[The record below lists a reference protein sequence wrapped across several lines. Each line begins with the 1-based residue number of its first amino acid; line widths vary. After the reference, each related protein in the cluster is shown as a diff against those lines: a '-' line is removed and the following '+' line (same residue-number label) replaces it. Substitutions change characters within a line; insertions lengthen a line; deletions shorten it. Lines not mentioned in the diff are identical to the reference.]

1 MESLWFYAAEGDRP
15 GPVPLEQLVPA
26 LLAAPEPR
34 RVLVWREGMADWSE
48 AGSLP
53 EISGR
58 LPPPRPPAPPVP
70 PYDQAGRLAALDD
83 AVTMARF
90 YRRLVLLVGA
100 QILLGLFQLPLQAA
114 TSHEGALIVI
124 LLVVVLGSL
133 GLLVAIAVTA
143 YQLSSHLRESVPL
156 LWAIVMFLPC
166 LNIIGLLVLSA
177 KAQSWCSRYG
187 LKVGLLGPTQESIE
201 DLRRRLM
208 TSHFE

>member
-1 MESLWFYAAEGDRP
+1 METLWFYAAEGERR
-15 GPVPLEQLVPA
+15 GPVPLEQLIPA

-34 RVLVWREGMADWSE
+34 RVLVWREGIADWSE

-58 LPPPRPPAPPVP
+58 LPPPRPPAPP
-70 PYDQAGRLAALDD
+70 YDQAGRFAALDD

-100 QILLGLFQLPLQAA
+100 QILLSLVQLPLQAA

-124 LLVVVLGSL
+124 LLAVVLGSL

-143 YQLSSHLRESVPL
+143 YQLSS
-156 LWAIVMFLPC
+156 
-166 LNIIGLLVLSA
+166 
-177 KAQSWCSRYG
+177 
-187 LKVGLLGPTQESIE
+187 
-201 DLRRRLM
+201 
-208 TSHFE
+208 